1 MKPLL
6 VLALAVAATRCG
18 TNSSVT
24 HHAID
29 SAADVAG
36 GASRAVHRASTS
48 KSEAVIAAADEP
60 GDRMEVRGTVFE
72 PDGVT
77 PAANIVVYVYHT
89 DASGLYQTK
98 AGDPPR
104 LRAWLLTD
112 AQGRYAYRT
121 IRPAS
126 YPKST
131 IPAHVH
137 TQMWGAHFPRQY
149 GTELEFA
156 DDPFLEA
163 EHREASRRL
172 GRFGGI
178 VTPARGDDGV
188 WRATHDLRLERKL
201 DEFEESTIHGWRDCP
216 PELRPAA
223 LK

>member
-1 MKPLL
+1 MKPMLF
-6 VLALAVAATRCG
+6 LALVVAATRCG
-18 TNSSVT
+18 TNPAAPYD
-24 HHAID
+24 AID
-29 SAADVAG
+29 SSAAVAG
-36 GASRAVHRASTS
+36 GASVAVHRESTS
-48 KSEAVIAAADEP
+48 RSEAVIAGPDEP
-60 GDRMEVRGTVFE
+60 GERMEVRGTVFE
-72 PDGVT
+72 PDGAT

-89 DASGLYQTK
+89 DASGLYQRK

-137 TQMWGAHFPRQY
+137 TQMWGAYFPRQS
-149 GTELEFA
+149 GTALEFA
-156 DDPFLEA
+156 DDPYLEP
-163 EHREASRRL
+163 EHFEASRRL

-178 VTPARGDDGV
+178 VTPTRGDDGV
-188 WRATHDLRLERKL
+188 WRATHDLRLEREL
-201 DEFEESTIHGWRDCP
+201 EEFEESILHGWRDCP
-216 PELRPAA
+216 PELRPGA